1 MSEKQGKAGR
11 VAKPSDAPAVPVYYK
26 SARAD
31 VLALVPE
38 EAWRV
43 LDVGCGAG
51 QLGQAL
57 KERDT
62 KEVVGIE
69 LNQEAAHIAAAV
81 LDRVICAPVES
92 VALEE
97 LGPPYD
103 CIIFGDILEHLVDP
117 WATLHRFTTLLTP
130 EGRVVASL
138 PNVAHWSVVAGLLRG
153 RWEYRDRG
161 LLDCTH
167 LRFFTRRSIAALF
180 AQAGLVVERWKR
192 NYRLREADRRYAR
205 LARGLARG
213 PLRDLLTFQY
223 LIVARKRGEA
233 Q

>member
-1 MSEKQGKAGR
+1 MEPTS
-11 VAKPSDAPAVPVYYK
+11 SLAVPVYYK

-31 VLALVPE
+31 ILLLVPK
-38 EAWRV
+38 EARRV

-57 KERDT
+57 KEQGV

-69 LNQEAAHIAAAV
+69 LDQEAAHIAATV
-81 LDRVICAPVES
+81 LDQVICGPVES
-92 VALEE
+92 VVLEE

-117 WATLHRFTTLLTP
+117 WATLRRFATLLTP
-130 EGRVVASL
+130 DGRIVASL

-153 RWEYRDRG
+153 RWEYQDRG
-161 LLDCTH
+161 LLDRTH

-180 AQAGLVVERWKR
+180 AQVGLVIERWEH
-192 NYRLREADRRYAR
+192 NYRLRESDRRYAR
-205 LARGLARG
+205 LACGLARG

-223 LIVARKRGEA
+223 LVVARK
-233 Q
+233 

>member
-1 MSEKQGKAGR
+1 M
-11 VAKPSDAPAVPVYYK
+11 KPKDSLAVPVYYK

-31 VLALVPE
+31 ILPLVPVK
-38 EAWRV
+38 AQRV

-57 KERDT
+57 KEQVNR
-62 KEVVGIE
+62 EVAGIE
-69 LNQEAAHIAAAV
+69 LDQEAACIAATV
-81 LDRVICAPVES
+81 LDQVICAPVES
-92 VALEE
+92 VVLEE

-117 WATLHRFTTLLTP
+117 WVTLRRFTMLLTP
-130 EGRVVASL
+130 EGRIVASL
-138 PNVAHWSVVAGLLRG
+138 PNVAHWSIVAGLLRG

-161 LLDCTH
+161 LLDRTH
-167 LRFFTRRSIAALF
+167 LRFFTRRSVTALF
-180 AQAGLVVERWKR
+180 VQAGLVIERWER
-192 NYRLREADRRYAR
+192 NYRLRESDRRYAR

-223 LIVARKRGEA
+223 LVVARKRGER
-233 Q
+233 